1 MTEGYWMSRFLGKI
15 VAHRSIELGVLIVLL
30 LALPFLI
37 PDSWVSMATEMLIMS
52 LAGCALNLMLGYTG
66 MVSFGPAGLYA
77 VGAYTTAILLARYHL
92 SIVWA
97 IVAAPILAGI
107 AGAIVGWFCVRR
119 SAVYFALLTLA
130 FAQIIWTIIF
140 EWYDFTGGD
149 NGIVSIPIPE
159 FFFTLSH
166 CYYFALVIVGG
177 CLLLLWTIVHSPFG
191 KTLQA
196 IRENP
201 NRTEFIAIPLRRYQL
216 AAFVIS
222 SVFLGVAGSI
232 FCVFSGSVFPDYAH
246 WAKSTDMLVVCLLGG
261 FYNFAGPIV
270 GSVIYILLSKIIAKQ
285 TMYWMFFLGVIIVF
299 LVLFLRNG
307 IMGFLSEKFSSVIG
321 RTPGLEKSEGGQ

>member
-1 MTEGYWMSRFLGKI
+1 MREYVPMRNLATAVSTPRFFLPPLI
-15 VAHRSIELGVLIVLL
+15 CFLLVLPLI
-30 LALPFLI
+30 LPQ
-37 PDSWVSMATEMLIMS
+37 SWVSLANEMLIMA

-77 VGAYTTAILLARYHL
+77 VGAYTTAILLTRYHSPFAL
-92 SIVWA
+92 AVI
-97 IVAAPILAGI
+97 AAPLLAGI
-107 AGAIVGWFCVRR
+107 VGAVVGWFCVRR

-159 FFFTLSH
+159 FFFTISH
-166 CYYFALVIVGG
+166 CYYFTLIIVGV
-177 CLLLLWTIVHSPFG
+177 CLLLLWTIAQSPFG

-201 NRTEFIAIPLRRYQL
+201 SRTEFIAIHLRRYQL
-216 AAFVIS
+216 AAFVLS
-222 SVFLGVAGSI
+222 SIFLGIAGSL
-232 FCVFSGSVFPDYAH
+232 FCIFSGSVFPDYAH
-246 WAKSTDMLVVCLLGG
+246 WVKSTDMLVICLLGG

-270 GSVIYILLSKIIAKQ
+270 GSFVYILLSKIISKQ
-285 TMYWMFFLGVIIVF
+285 TMFWMFFLGVIVVF
-299 LVLFLRNG
+299 LVLFMRNG
-307 IMGFLSEKFSSVIG
+307 IMGFLAEKLSPVID
-321 RTPGLEKSEGGQ
+321 RTPGFNKHEGGR